1 MLLKDICTPEAVYC
15 TRDTTALEAA
25 RLMRQKHVGDLVV
38 VDDPR
43 DECVPVGMVTDRDL
57 VVKVLGNELDP
68 AATTVGRIMRVP
80 LVTARDTEYAAHAM
94 QRMHAHGVRR
104 IPVVGA
110 DGRLVGMV
118 ALDDLLKVVATEA
131 TTLAEIVI
139 KEHDH
144 ERRTM
149 R

>member
-15 TRDTTALEAA
+15 TREITVLEAA
-25 RLMRQKHVGDLVV
+25 RLMRHKHVGDLVV

-57 VVKVLGNELDP
+57 VVKVLGNERDP
-68 AATTVGRIMRVP
+68 ATTTVGEIMRVP
-80 LVTARDTEYAAHAM
+80 LVTARETEYAAHAM

-110 DGRLVGMV
+110 DGRLMGMV
-118 ALDDLLKVVATEA
+118 ALDDLLKVLATEA
-131 TTLAEIVI
+131 TTLAEIVL

-144 ERRTM
+144 ERRTA

>member
-15 TRDTTALEAA
+15 TRATTVLEAA
-25 RLMRQKHVGDLVV
+25 RLMRSKHVGDLVV
-38 VDDPR
+38 VDDPK

-57 VVKVLGNELDP
+57 VVKVLGNELDA
-68 AATTVGRIMRVP
+68 AATTVGEIMRVP

-94 QRMHAHGVRR
+94 QRMHVHGVRR
-104 IPVVGA
+104 IPVVGG

-118 ALDDLLKVVATEA
+118 ALDDLLKVVASEA

-139 KEHDH
+139 REHDH
-144 ERRTM
+144 ERRTV